1 MSQKKAIAAALEDA
15 GLHSP
20 VSSSRDLSGGCIH
33 QVTEVTLED
42 GRSFVAKI
50 NSADQL
56 ALFEEEAAG
65 LEALEAT
72 KTVIVAAPLAVGAYA
87 GHAVLLMTA
96 LQPGPAVD
104 DAWRAFG
111 RQLAALHAAD
121 AGSEGRYGFHTDN
134 HLGSTFQPNT
144 FCDDWVE
151 FNAVHRLGFQVDLAQ
166 RHDRLHDDEVGRI
179 RGVIDRLDHYIPRQ
193 PRPSLLHGD
202 LWSGNALPTTDE
214 TGAPCIG
221 VIDPACYIGDGFCD
235 LAMMRLFGGFPPSC
249 FQTYSEAADDHDRIE
264 QRIAVYQL
272 YHLLN
277 HVNIFGRGYA
287 GQAMTVAAQL
297 GC

>member
-15 GLHSP
+15 GLDGP
-20 VSSSRDLSGGCIH
+20 VSSLRDLSGGCIH
-33 QVTEVTLED
+33 QVIEVTLED
-42 GRSFVAKI
+42 NRSFIAKI

-56 ALFEEEAAG
+56 AIFEEEAAG

-72 KTVIVAAPLAVGAYA
+72 KTVMVPAPLAVGAYA
-87 GHAVLLMTA
+87 GRAVLLMTA
-96 LQPGPAVD
+96 LQPGRATDEV
-104 DAWRAFG
+104 WRVFG
-111 RQLAALHAAD
+111 TQLAALHAAD
-121 AGSEGRYGFHTDN
+121 ADSDGRYGFHTDN

-151 FNAVHRLGFQVDLAQ
+151 FNAVHRLGFQVDLAKQ
-166 RHDRLHDDEVGRI
+166 HGWLIENEITRL
-179 RGVIDRLDHYIPRQ
+179 RGVIDRLEHYIPRK

-202 LWSGNALPTTDE
+202 LWSGNALPTVDE
-214 TGAPCIG
+214 SGSPCIG
-221 VIDPACYIGDGFCD
+221 VIDPACYIGDGYCD
-235 LAMMRLFGGFPPSC
+235 LAMMRLFGGFPASC
-249 FQTYSEAADDHDRIE
+249 YQAYSEAADDHDRIE

-287 GQAMTVAAQL
+287 GQVLSVAAQL

>member
-1 MSQKKAIAAALEDA
+1 MSQKQAIAAALLDA
-15 GLHSP
+15 GLDGP
-20 VSSSRDLSGGCIH
+20 ISSLRDLSGGCIH

-56 ALFEEEAAG
+56 RLFVEEAAG
-65 LEALEAT
+65 LEELGAT
-72 KTVIVAAPLAVGAYA
+72 KTVMVPAPLAA
-87 GHAVLLMTA
+87 GVYEGCAMLLMTA
-96 LQPGPAVD
+96 LAPGRATD

-111 RQLAALHAAD
+111 TQLAALHAAD
-121 AGSEGRYGFHTDN
+121 ARSAGRYGYRADN

-166 RHDRLHDDEVGRI
+166 QHGRLTANEVTRL
-179 RGVIDRLDHYIPRQ
+179 RSVIDRLEHYIPRN

-214 TGAPCIG
+214 AGSPCIG
-221 VIDPACYIGDGFCD
+221 VIDPACYIGDGYCD
-235 LAMMRLFGGFPPSC
+235 LAMMRLFGGFPTSC
-249 FQTYSEAADDHDRIE
+249 FKAYSEAVDDHDGIE

-287 GQAMTVAAQL
+287 GQAMSVAAQL